1 MNFKP
6 TNNGKRAF
14 TMLQLLKNTILLG
27 SCTCLLAITACDQ
40 NQNDDNG
47 SSTSETSA
55 SSGEEVTVSGAPE
68 VIGADD
74 TSNGGLVQIA
84 TLNSPDAN
92 NEFTRNVQIMQARVR
107 EIANMNTLL
116 AEEEDAAAKR
126 AVENQI
132 KELIRRVNEDN
143 KKMADTYRYT
153 LNRKYIRNIEQATVF
168 IQLSDEDVAAVKK
181 QAGEE
186 GRELPPLLDSNL
198 ISVCTLN
205 TADAVQGYQ
214 KDVARVQ
221 TVRDEAISL
230 QAAVT
235 ASETSA
241 DKAYAQGKLD
251 VVMDQLKALNVAMFD
266 AYGFSINK
274 NYTMQIDKSSLFVW
288 DSESELANVTE

>member
-27 SCTCLLAITACDQ
+27 SCTCLLAIAACDQ
-40 NQNDDNG
+40 NQNNDNG
-47 SSTSETSA
+47 S

-74 TSNGGLVQIA
+74 TSNGRLVQIA
-84 TLNSPDAN
+84 TLNSPEAN

-116 AEEEDAAAKR
+116 AEEEDASAKR

-143 KKMADTYRYT
+143 KKMADTYRYS
-153 LNRKYIRNIEQATVF
+153 LNRKYIRNVEQATVF

-266 AYGFSINK
+266 AYGFSINR

-288 DSESELANVTE
+288 VSESELANVTE

>member
-27 SCTCLLAITACDQ
+27 SCTCLLAIAACDQ
-40 NQNDDNG
+40 NQNNDNG
-47 SSTSETSA
+47 S

-74 TSNGGLVQIA
+74 TSNGRLVQIA
-84 TLNSPDAN
+84 TLNSSEAN

-143 KKMADTYRYT
+143 KKMADTYRYS
-153 LNRKYIRNIEQATVF
+153 LNRKYIRNVEQATVF

-198 ISVCTLN
+198 LSVCTLS

-266 AYGFSINK
+266 AYGFSINR

>member
-27 SCTCLLAITACDQ
+27 SCTCLLAIAACDQ
-40 NQNDDNG
+40 NQNNDNG
-47 SSTSETSA
+47 S

-74 TSNGGLVQIA
+74 TSNGRLVQIA
-84 TLNSPDAN
+84 TLNSSEAN

-221 TVRDEAISL
+221 VVRDEVISL

-266 AYGFSINK
+266 AYGFSINR

-288 DSESELANVTE
+288 ASESELANVTE

>member
-27 SCTCLLAITACDQ
+27 SCTCLLAIAACDQ
-40 NQNDDNG
+40 NQNNDNG
-47 SSTSETSA
+47 S

-74 TSNGGLVQIA
+74 TSNGRLVQIA

-116 AEEEDAAAKR
+116 AEEEDASAKR

-266 AYGFSINK
+266 AYGFSINR

-288 DSESELANVTE
+288 ASESELANVTE

>member
-1 MNFKP
+1 
-6 TNNGKRAF
+6 
-14 TMLQLLKNTILLG
+14 MLQLLKNTILLG
-27 SCTCLLAITACDQ
+27 SCTCLLAIAACDQ
-40 NQNDDNG
+40 NQNNDNG
-47 SSTSETSA
+47 S

-74 TSNGGLVQIA
+74 TSNGRLVQIA
-84 TLNSPDAN
+84 TLNSPEAN

-143 KKMADTYRYT
+143 KKMADTYRYS
-153 LNRKYIRNIEQATVF
+153 LNRKYIRNVEQATVF

-266 AYGFSINK
+266 AYGFSINR

-288 DSESELANVTE
+288 ASESELANVTE

>member
-27 SCTCLLAITACDQ
+27 SCTCLLAIAACDQ
-40 NQNDDNG
+40 NQNNDNG

-74 TSNGGLVQIA
+74 TSNGRLVQIA
-84 TLNSPDAN
+84 TLNSSEAN

-116 AEEEDAAAKR
+116 AEEEDASAKR

-153 LNRKYIRNIEQATVF
+153 LNRKYIRNVEQATVF

-186 GRELPPLLDSNL
+186 GRELPALLDSNL

-266 AYGFSINK
+266 AYGFSINR

-288 DSESELANVTE
+288 ASESELANVTE

>member
-27 SCTCLLAITACDQ
+27 SCTCLLAIAACDQ
-40 NQNDDNG
+40 NQNNDNG
-47 SSTSETSA
+47 S

-74 TSNGGLVQIA
+74 TSNGRLVQIA
-84 TLNSPDAN
+84 TLNSPEAN

-143 KKMADTYRYT
+143 KKMADTYRYS
-153 LNRKYIRNIEQATVF
+153 LNRKYIRNVEQATVF

-266 AYGFSINK
+266 AYGFSINR

-288 DSESELANVTE
+288 ASESELANVTE

>member
-1 MNFKP
+1 
-6 TNNGKRAF
+6 
-14 TMLQLLKNTILLG
+14 MLQLLKNTILLG
-27 SCTCLLAITACDQ
+27 SCTCLLAIAACDQ
-40 NQNDDNG
+40 NQNNDNG

-74 TSNGGLVQIA
+74 TSNGRLVQIA

-116 AEEEDAAAKR
+116 GEEEDAAAKR

-143 KKMADTYRYT
+143 KKMADTYRYS
-153 LNRKYIRNIEQATVF
+153 LNRKYIRNVEQATVF

-235 ASETSA
+235 ASETSV

-266 AYGFSINK
+266 AYGFSINR

-288 DSESELANVTE
+288 ASESELANVTE

>member
-27 SCTCLLAITACDQ
+27 SCTCLLAIAACDQ
-40 NQNDDNG
+40 NQNNDNG
-47 SSTSETSA
+47 S

-68 VIGADD
+68 VISADD
-74 TSNGGLVQIA
+74 TSNGRLVQIA
-84 TLNSPDAN
+84 ALNSPDAN

-266 AYGFSINK
+266 AYGFSINR

-288 DSESELANVTE
+288 ASESELANVTE

>member
-1 MNFKP
+1 LNFKP

-27 SCTCLLAITACDQ
+27 SCTCLLAIAACDQ
-40 NQNDDNG
+40 NQNNDNG
-47 SSTSETSA
+47 S

-74 TSNGGLVQIA
+74 TSNGRLVQIA
-84 TLNSPDAN
+84 TLNSPEAN

-143 KKMADTYRYT
+143 KKMADTYRYS
-153 LNRKYIRNIEQATVF
+153 LNRKYIRNVEQATVF

-266 AYGFSINK
+266 AYGFSINR

-288 DSESELANVTE
+288 ASESELANVTE

>member
-1 MNFKP
+1 
-6 TNNGKRAF
+6 
-14 TMLQLLKNTILLG
+14 MLQLLKNTILLG
-27 SCTCLLAITACDQ
+27 SCTCLLAIAACDQ
-40 NQNDDNG
+40 NQNKDNG
-47 SSTSETSA
+47 S

-74 TSNGGLVQIA
+74 TSNGRLVQIA
-84 TLNSPDAN
+84 TLNSPEAN

-143 KKMADTYRYT
+143 KKMADTYRYS
-153 LNRKYIRNIEQATVF
+153 LNRKYIRNVEQATVF

-221 TVRDEAISL
+221 VVRDEVISL

-235 ASETSA
+235 ASETSS

-266 AYGFSINK
+266 AYGFSINR

-288 DSESELANVTE
+288 ASESELANVTE

>member
-1 MNFKP
+1 LNSKP
-6 TNNGKRAF
+6 TNNGKRAI
-14 TMLQLLKNTILLG
+14 TMLQLLKTTILLG
-27 SCTCLLAITACDQ
+27 SCTCLLAIAACDQ
-40 NQNDDNG
+40 NQNNDNG
-47 SSTSETSA
+47 SSN
-55 SSGEEVTVSGAPE
+55 GEEVTVSGASE

-74 TSNGGLVQIA
+74 TSKGRLVQIA
-84 TLNSPDAN
+84 TLNSPKAN
-92 NEFTRNVQIMQARVR
+92 SEFTRNVQIMQARVR

-116 AEEEDAAAKR
+116 AEEEDASAKR

-143 KKMADTYRYT
+143 KKMADTYRYS
-153 LNRKYIRNIEQATVF
+153 LNRNYIRNVEKATVF
-168 IQLSDEDVAAVKK
+168 IQLSDEDVTAVKK
-181 QAGEE
+181 QANED

-198 ISVCTLN
+198 LSVCTLN

-235 ASETSA
+235 ASETTT
-241 DKAYAQGKLD
+241 DKAYAQGRLD

-266 AYGFSINK
+266 AYGFSINR
-274 NYTMQIDKSSLFVW
+274 NYTMQIDKSSLYIW
-288 DSESELANVTE
+288 APESELANVTE